1 MASPT
6 NVSAQKSSPSI
17 WTKRKKNRPI
27 NKKLQKKFD
36 ECDKE
41 KQYELYLIMR
51 GNFKI

>member
-1 MASPT
+1 MCQHRNQVQASEL
-6 NVSAQKSSPSI
+6 KE
-17 WTKRKKNRPI
+17 KKNRPI